1 MDEEF
6 LPRNDLLSREEL
18 RNKFGILNYVIF
30 VAMLMMS
37 ALIGIF
43 YWWKGKQFPFEFI
56 EICQSFNL

>member
-43 YWWKGKQFPFEFI
+43 YWWKGKQFQFEFI
-56 EICQSFNL
+56 EKCPF